1 MQKELTNRLFAQ
13 YVAPLESMGY
23 ALVSIEW
30 TTFDRRRTLVFYV
43 DRLDGGITM
52 DECEKIS
59 IYLSRE
65 LDNMEELDFSYDL
78 SVSSPGLDRPLLT
91 DADFRR
97 SKDKLLE
104 VKLYRK
110 INGKKHFDAFLE
122 DYDEKS
128 ITVSYEGNSEVI
140 QRSDI
145 AKMTQKI
152 VF

>member
-65 LDNMEELDFSYDL
+65 LDNMEELDFPYDL

-91 DADFRR
+91 DADLRR
-97 SKDKLLE
+97 SKNKLLE
-104 VKLYRK
+104 IKLYRK

-122 DYDEKS
+122 DYDEKN

>member
-59 IYLSRE
+59 MYLSRE

-78 SVSSPGLDRPLLT
+78 SVSSPGLDRSLFT
-91 DADFRR
+91 DADLRR

-104 VKLYRK
+104 IKLYRK
-110 INGKKHFDAFLE
+110 LNGKKHFDAFLE

-128 ITVSYEGNSEVI
+128 ITISYEGNREVV

>member
-91 DADFRR
+91 DADLRR

-104 VKLYRK
+104 IKLYRK
-110 INGKKHFDAFLE
+110 LNGKKHFDAFLE
-122 DYDEKS
+122 DYDEKN